1 MSQSSPPSFPQ
12 SPSKTLWW
20 LFLTRG
26 SIALGGSMLILLMG
40 GMWWVRGFIQK
51 ELAPLAQKSLTS
63 TLNRPVNLGAVKG
76 FSLTGVQF
84 AASSIP
90 PTPTD
95 PDKITIQVVDVSF
108 NPWDLVVNRQIKLDV
123 TLINPDIYIE
133 QDNQQ
138 RWITTTIAPPGEPG
152 IIKTDLSKL
161 SVRNA
166 RLVLVPNQKSESAG
180 RNVRLPVPVT
190 FLGLYGRVQLLTN
203 NQPNSSQNNI
213 EQIKFD
219 LTGKNQSGGDISLE
233 GNIDTKSTVS
243 GDVNLKTKEL
253 YIADI
258 VGLVPVALSVKS
270 GKINSDLK
278 IQLTPEDPI
287 LVYGN
292 ASLEGIS
299 WQLPQ
304 TPQMFSNTQGN
315 IKFQG
320 TGIEIDNLV
329 SNYGKIPLVAK
340 GSIDQKRGFNLT
352 GVVNA
357 VSASQALETL
367 KIKSPVPISGVLK
380 ADLQLLGDISQ
391 PVLLGQ
397 ISSVKNAQ
405 IDRLDFERVSGK
417 FELTTRTPRIAFKE
431 IQVVSSLGGELTGSG
446 KITLGQIPEVSM
458 NLIAKNLD
466 GDALSRVYGQ
476 RNNADFQIGK
486 LSATANISG
495 KASNLQTL
503 LKWQAPQAT
512 YPLNGETVINP
523 DNSIDFPNVTV
534 NINGNII
541 QVSGN
546 YNRQKWQ
553 AIAQANNIKLANLES
568 LFKNQPE
575 NNLDNINLTDAEL
588 NGKLIVSGTSDDLK
602 ITNIRPEQLNVNIAG
617 GRIGLAGAELKNNK
631 FTVHLVT
638 ENLRVAKIIKQSPP
652 ILNYPLGGKLTIVGD
667 TENINL
673 KTLNAS
679 GQAKLQ
685 IDNGRINLQEIGVSN
700 GNYQAKIAI
709 ANVPIQKL
717 SSMPP
722 ELKGALGG
730 QLNIT
735 GSLENLQPENIQ
747 INGVA
752 GINIAGGKITASG
765 IRISKGTY
773 QAIVSGYGVKLNRI
787 NKQLSGEIGGKLKL
801 AGILGS
807 AKLADVRAAGEIEF
821 NPIRGGINSP
831 IVASIYWSGQ
841 QLNIAQ
847 LKGSNFHAK
856 GYVLANAQQPGMP
869 ELGEVKISLQAQDY
883 DFQQLPFS
891 VPLKLRGKAD
901 FQGEI
906 TGKITTPNVV
916 GRVGLKNLQV
926 EKFSFEPLL
935 DGNIN
940 LVQGRDLTLDLSGKT
955 DRLAANLKT
964 NNNMNNPSG
973 RFLFKL
979 QQMSVEGN
987 LEGEKLAIEANNLP
1001 LEKLNFNLPDNP
1013 IIGKG
1018 SIAGLLTG
1026 NLQINYRNLASRGN
1040 IEIIKPQL
1048 ARIKGD
1054 LFKTEFKY
1062 NNNITTIT
1070 NGQFVSG
1077 ETRYL
1082 FDGNF
1087 QQTRQGPELR
1097 SKISI
1102 SQSKIENLLTLAQ
1115 IFELQDLARGFR
1127 LPKYGVAADLK
1138 TNSPSKVNLSLG
1150 ERIQKLDKVDEIIA
1164 AENKN
1169 RSDSQPVPDLKD
1181 IKGTFGGDIDVNL
1194 SARTGLAVKFK
1205 LAGENFTWG
1214 RPTEPDRFYKVE
1226 KILAEGNLERGIL
1239 SLQPLRIQEKNQLLS
1254 FTGNIGGATQSGKL
1268 TVNNLS
1274 IKLLNRFVKLP
1285 VGING
1290 NINIDAAIA
1299 GSLANP
1305 QTRGELTITEAQLN
1319 QKPIESA
1326 NASFSYTDGRLRF
1339 DSKILASGREPVEIN
1354 GNIPYKLPFA
1364 SVVPNSDIT
1373 LDMKVKNEGLGLLNL
1388 FTDQVSFENGE
1399 GEVNLAIRGTQRKPI
1414 VKGIASLKNAT
1425 FLVPNLVGKLTDVSG
1440 EADFYFDRVSVNNV
1454 QGLFSKGKIKVAGE
1468 IPIFTSK
1475 NIQINNPLS
1484 VNLEQLLLNIKGLYK
1499 GNASG
1504 NLVITGSAL
1513 QPLIGGDI
1521 ALSNGQV
1528 LLTESQTA
1536 NSSQTKDLIG
1546 SPPYENNLSS
1556 LLPIPTKQV
1565 KPINQNN
1572 SGPMR
1577 FKNLQITLGQG
1588 MQIASPPVFNFLST
1602 GKLNINGEL
1611 NNLIPTGSIRL
1622 FRGGVNLFTTQFNLI
1637 RNYEHTATFREFR
1650 PRVPELDVKLFA
1662 KVLDGIKTTDLTREI
1677 STGLS
1682 KLETIRVEAR
1692 VKGYADQLND
1702 NLEMKSIPSRSQTE
1716 IITLLGGLGSE
1727 FVDNQTRGDTTFG
1740 LINIAG
1746 SAVANY
1752 LQMGFNFIRDAIG
1765 LSELRVFPT
1774 VLSQKPQSNRTNSSF
1789 INSTL
1794 TNSTVELALEAG
1806 MDIFDKFSFSTIKI
1820 ITTQDPLQWGFN
1832 YRLDDNLRFRGSS
1845 NFIDDSRGVIEFE
1858 RRF

>member
-1 MSQSSPPSFPQ
+1 
-12 SPSKTLWW
+12 
-20 LFLTRG
+20 
-26 SIALGGSMLILLMG
+26 
-40 GMWWVRGFIQK
+40 
-51 ELAPLAQKSLTS
+51 
-63 TLNRPVNLGAVKG
+63 
-76 FSLTGVQF
+76 
-84 AASSIP
+84 
-90 PTPTD
+90 
-95 PDKITIQVVDVSF
+95 
-108 NPWDLVVNRQIKLDV
+108 
-123 TLINPDIYIE
+123 IE

-138 RWITTTIAPPGEPG
+138 RWITTTIAPPEEPG
-152 IIKTDLSKL
+152 IIKTDLSKI
-161 SVRNA
+161 SIRNG
-166 RLVLVPNQKSESAG
+166 RLVLVPNQ
-180 RNVRLPVPVT
+180 RLETPGSDTSLSVPIT
-190 FLGLYGRVQLLTN
+190 FAKLYGRVQLLDN
-203 NQPNSSQNNI
+203 NQKF
-213 EQIKFD
+213 KFD
-219 LTGKNQSGGDISLE
+219 LTGNNQSGGDISIAGDMETKPMLM
-233 GNIDTKSTVS
+233 GN
-243 GDVNLKTKEL
+243 VNVKTKDL

-258 VGLVPVALSVKS
+258 SRLIPADIKVRS
-270 GKINSDLK
+270 GKINSDIK
-278 IQLTPEDPI
+278 IQLTPEDPV
-287 LVYGN
+287 LLYGN
-292 ASLEGIS
+292 ANLEGVN
-299 WQLPQ
+299 WQLGKIPQ
-304 TPQMFSNTQGN
+304 PFNNTQGN
-315 IKFQG
+315 IKFEG
-320 TGIEIDNLV
+320 SAIEIDNLV
-329 SNYGKIPLVAK
+329 GNYGKIPVVAK
-340 GSIDQKRGFNLT
+340 GSIDQKRGFNLR

-367 KIKSPVPISGVLK
+367 KIKLPVPVGGVLK
-380 ADLQLLGDISQ
+380 ADLQFLGDISQ

-397 ISSVKNAQ
+397 VSNIKNAQ
-405 IDRLDFERVSGK
+405 IDRLDFEKVSGK
-417 FELTTRTPRIAFKE
+417 FELTTRTPQIAFKE
-431 IQVVSSLGGELTGSG
+431 IQVLSSLGGELTGSG
-446 KITLGQIPEVSM
+446 KINLGQIPEVSM
-458 NLIAKNLD
+458 NLSAKNLD
-466 GDALSRVYGQ
+466 GDALSRVYSQ

-495 KASNLQTL
+495 KTSNLQTL
-503 LKWQAPQAT
+503 VKWQAPQAT
-512 YPLNGETVINP
+512 YPLTGETVINP
-523 DNSIDFPNVTV
+523 DNSIDFPNVTL
-534 NINGNII
+534 NINGNI
-541 QVSGN
+541 VRAYGN

-553 AIAQANNIKLANLES
+553 AIAQANNIRLANLES
-568 LFKNQPE
+568 LFKNKPE

-617 GRIGLAGAELKNNK
+617 GRIGLSGVELNNNK
-631 FTVHLVT
+631 FTAHLVS
-638 ENLRVAKIIKQSPP
+638 ENLRVAKIFKQSPA
-652 ILNYPLGGKLTIVGD
+652 ILNYPLGGKLTIIGD
-667 TENINL
+667 TENISL

-679 GQAKLQ
+679 GKAKVQ
-685 IDNGRINLQEIGVSN
+685 IDNGRINLQEIRVSN

-717 SSMPP
+717 ASMPP
-722 ELKGALGG
+722 ELKGGLGG
-730 QLNIT
+730 QLNIA

-765 IRISKGTY
+765 IKISKGAY

-787 NKQLSGEIGGKLKL
+787 NKQLSGEIGGKFQL

-807 AKLADVRAAGEIEF
+807 AKLADIRAAGEIEF
-821 NPIRGGINSP
+821 NQIRGGINSP
-831 IVASIYWSGQ
+831 IVAGIYWSGQ

-847 LKGSNFHAK
+847 LKGNNFHAK
-856 GYVLANAQQPGMP
+856 GYILANAQQPGMP

-883 DFQQLPFS
+883 DFQQLPFP

-901 FQGEI
+901 FQGKI

-916 GRVGLKNLQV
+916 GRLGLKNLEV

-940 LVQGRDLTLDLSGKT
+940 LVQGQDLTLDLSGKT

-964 NNNMNNPSG
+964 NDNRNNPSG

-979 QQMSVEGN
+979 QQMSVEGK

-1013 IIGKG
+1013 LIGKG

-1054 LFKTEFKY
+1054 LFKTEFDY
-1062 NNNITTIT
+1062 NNNNQRTTIT
-1070 NGQFVSG
+1070 NGEFVSG
-1077 ETRYL
+1077 ESRYL
-1082 FDGNF
+1082 FDGSF
-1087 QQTRQGPELR
+1087 QQTRQGPELQ
-1097 SKISI
+1097 SKIRI
-1102 SQSKIENLLTLAQ
+1102 SQSKIQNLLTLAQ
-1115 IFELQDLARGFR
+1115 IFELQDLGRGFR

-1169 RSDSQPVPDLKD
+1169 RSDSQPIPDLKD

-1194 SARTGLAVKFK
+1194 SARTGIALKFK

-1226 KILAEGNLERGIL
+1226 KILAQGNLERGIL

-1274 IKLLNRFVKLP
+1274 TKLLNRFVKLP
-1285 VGING
+1285 VGIDG
-1290 NINIDAAIA
+1290 NINVDAAIA

-1354 GNIPYKLPFA
+1354 GDIPYKLPFA
-1364 SVVPNSDIT
+1364 SVVPNSNII

-1388 FTDQVSFENGE
+1388 FTDQVSFENGQ

-1414 VKGIASLKNAT
+1414 VKGIAALKNAT

-1440 EADFYFDRVSVNNV
+1440 QADFDFDKVSVNNV
-1454 QGLFSKGKIKVAGE
+1454 QGLFSKGKIEVAGE

-1484 VNLEQLLLNIKGLYK
+1484 VKLEQLLLNIKGLYK
-1499 GNASG
+1499 GTANG

-1536 NSSQTKDLIG
+1536 NSSQTEDAIDTPL
-1546 SPPYENNLSS
+1546 YQNN

-1572 SGPMR
+1572 SGPVR
-1577 FKNLQITLGQG
+1577 FQNLQITLDQG
-1588 MQIASPPVFNFLST
+1588 MQIASPPVFNFLSR

-1637 RNYEHTATFREFR
+1637 RNYEHTATFREFK
-1650 PRVPELDVKLFA
+1650 PRIPELDVKLFA

-1682 KLETIRVEAR
+1682 KLETIRIEAR

-1727 FVDNQTRGDTTFG
+1727 FADNQSRGDTTFG

-1832 YRLDDNLRFRGSS
+1832 YRLDDNLRLRGSS
-1845 NFIDDSRGVIEFE
+1845 NFTDDTRGVIEFE

>member
-1 MSQSSPPSFPQ
+1 MSKSSPPSFPQ
-12 SPSKTLWW
+12 SPSQTLWW

-26 SIALGGSMLILLMG
+26 SIALGGSVLILLMG

-51 ELAPLAQKSLTS
+51 ELSPLAQKSLTS
-63 TLNRPVNLGAVKG
+63 TLNRPINLGAVKG

-95 PDKITIQVVDVSF
+95 PDKITIQAVDVSF

-138 RWITTTIAPPGEPG
+138 RWISTTIAPPGEPG

-166 RLVLVPNQKSESAG
+166 RLVLVPNQKPESAG
-180 RNVRLPVPVT
+180 SNGRLPVPVT
-190 FLGLYGRVQLLTN
+190 FLGLYGRVQLFTN
-203 NQPNSSQNNI
+203 NQTNSSQNNI

-258 VGLVPVALSVKS
+258 VGLVPAALSVKS

-380 ADLQLLGDISQ
+380 ANLQFLGDISQ

-397 ISSVKNAQ
+397 ISNVKNAQ

-417 FELTTRTPRIAFKE
+417 FELTTRTPQIAFKD
-431 IQVVSSLGGELTGSG
+431 IQVVSSLGGELTGAG

-458 NLIAKNLD
+458 NLNAKNLD
-466 GDALSRVYGQ
+466 GDALSRVYSQ

-495 KASNLQTL
+495 KTSNLQTF

-512 YPLNGETVINP
+512 YPLTGETVINP
-523 DNSIDFPNVTV
+523 NNSIDFPNVTV

-541 QVSGN
+541 QASGN
-546 YNRQKWQ
+546 YNLQKWQ
-553 AIAQANNIKLANLES
+553 AIAQANNIKLANFES
-568 LFKNQPE
+568 LLKNQPE

-588 NGKLIVSGTSDDLK
+588 NGKLIVSGTSDNLK

-617 GRIGLAGAELKNNK
+617 GRIGLAGMELNNNK
-631 FTVHLVT
+631 FTAHLVT

-652 ILNYPLGGKLTIVGD
+652 ILNYPLEGKLTIVGD

-679 GQAKLQ
+679 GKAKLQ
-685 IDNGRINLQEIGVSN
+685 IDNGRINLQEIRVSD
-700 GNYQAKIAI
+700 GNYQAKVAI

-717 SSMPP
+717 ASMPP
-722 ELKGALGG
+722 ELKGGLGG
-730 QLNIT
+730 QLNIA
-735 GSLENLQPENIQ
+735 GSLENLQSENIQ

-752 GINIAGGKITASG
+752 EINIAGGKITASG
-765 IRISKGTY
+765 IKISKGAY

-787 NKQLSGEIGGKLKL
+787 NKQLSGEIGGKFQL

-821 NPIRGGINSP
+821 NPIRRELNSP
-831 IVASIYWSGQ
+831 IVAGVYWSGQ

-856 GYVLANAQQPGMP
+856 GYILANAQQPGMP
-869 ELGEVKISLQAQDY
+869 ELGEMKISLQAQDY

-906 TGKITTPNVV
+906 TGKITTPNLV
-916 GRVGLKNLQV
+916 GRLGLKNLQV

-940 LVQGRDLTLDLSGKT
+940 LVKGQDLSLDLSGKT

-964 NNNMNNPSG
+964 NNINNPSG

-987 LEGEKLAIEANNLP
+987 SDGEKLAIEANNLP

-1048 ARIKGD
+1048 ARIKGH

-1077 ETRYL
+1077 ESRYL
-1082 FDGNF
+1082 FDGSF

-1115 IFELQDLARGFR
+1115 IFELQDLGRGLKF
-1127 LPKYGVAADLK
+1127 PQYGRAADLK
-1138 TNSPSKVNLSLG
+1138 TNPVGGVNLSLQ
-1150 ERIQKLDKVDEIIA
+1150 ETIQQFGQINEIIA
-1164 AENKN
+1164 AKIEK
-1169 RSDSQPVPDLKD
+1169 RSQSQPIPDLKD

-1194 SARTGLAVKFK
+1194 SARTGLALKFK

-1214 RPTEPDRFYKVE
+1214 RPTDPDGFYKVE

-1239 SLQPLRIQEKNQLLS
+1239 SLNPLRIQEENQLLS

-1268 TVNNLS
+1268 EVKNIPTE
-1274 IKLLNRFVKLP
+1274 ILNRFVKLP

-1290 NINIDAAIA
+1290 NINVDAGIA

-1305 QTRGELTITEAQLN
+1305 QAMGVLTITEAQLN
-1319 QKPIESA
+1319 KKPIESA
-1326 NASFSYTDGRLRF
+1326 NASFRYSNSRLTF
-1339 DSKILASGREPVEIN
+1339 DSQILASGREPVEIS
-1354 GNIPYKLPFA
+1354 GDIPYKLPFA
-1364 SVVPNSDIT
+1364 SVVPNSNIT
-1373 LDMKVKNEGLGLLNL
+1373 LDVRVKNQGLGLLNL

-1414 VKGIASLKNAT
+1414 VKGIASLRNAT

-1440 EADFYFDRVSVNNV
+1440 QAEFDFDRVSLNNV
-1454 QGLFSKGKIKVAGE
+1454 QGLFSKGKIEVAGE

-1484 VNLEQLLLNIKGLYK
+1484 VKLEQLLLNIKGLYK

-1536 NSSQTKDLIG
+1536 NSSQTDDRIG
-1546 SPPYENNLSS
+1546 DPPYQNNLSP

-1577 FKNLQITLGQG
+1577 FQNLQITLGQG

-1611 NNLIPTGSIRL
+1611 NNLIPTGTIRL

-1637 RNYEHTATFREFR
+1637 RNYEHTATFTKFK
-1650 PRVPELDVKLFA
+1650 PRIPELDVKLFA

-1682 KLETIRVEAR
+1682 KLETIRIEAR
-1692 VKGYADQLND
+1692 VKGYADKLND
-1702 NLEMKSIPSRSQTE
+1702 NLEIKSIPSRSQME
-1716 IITLLGGLGSE
+1716 IISLLGGLGSE
-1727 FVDNQTRGDTTFG
+1727 FVDNQTGGDTTFG

-1752 LQMGFNFIRDAIG
+1752 LQLGFSFVRDAIG

-1806 MDIFDKFSFSTIKI
+1806 VDIFDKFSFSTIKI
-1820 ITTQDPLQWGFN
+1820 ITTEDPLQWGFN
-1832 YRLDDNLRFRGSS
+1832 YRLNDSLRLRGSS
-1845 NFIDDSRGVIEFE
+1845 NFTDDTRGVIEFE

>member
-1 MSQSSPPSFPQ
+1 MSKSSPPSFPQ
-12 SPSKTLWW
+12 SPSQTLWW

-26 SIALGGSMLILLMG
+26 SIALGGSVLILLMG
-40 GMWWVRGFIQK
+40 GMWWVRGFIHK
-51 ELAPLAQKSLTS
+51 DLVPLAQKGLTS
-63 TLNRPVNLGAVKG
+63 TLNRPVQLGAVKE
-76 FSLTGVQF
+76 FSLTGVRF
-84 AASSIP
+84 AASGIP

-95 PDKITIQVVDVSF
+95 SDRIAIQAVDVSF
-108 NPWDLVVNRQIKLDV
+108 NPWDLVVNRHLKLDV
-123 TLINPDIYIE
+123 TLIDPDIYIE

-138 RWITTTIAPPGEPG
+138 RWITTTIAPPEEPG
-152 IIKTDLSKL
+152 IIKTDLSKI
-161 SVRNA
+161 SIRNG
-166 RLVLVPNQKSESAG
+166 RLVLVPNQ
-180 RNVRLPVPVT
+180 RLETPGSDTSLSVPIT
-190 FLGLYGRVQLLTN
+190 FAKLYGRVQLLDN
-203 NQPNSSQNNI
+203 NQKF
-213 EQIKFD
+213 KFD
-219 LTGKNQSGGDISLE
+219 LTGNNQSGGDISIAGDMETKPMLM
-233 GNIDTKSTVS
+233 GN
-243 GDVNLKTKEL
+243 VNVKTKDL

-258 VGLVPVALSVKS
+258 SRLIPADIKVRS
-270 GKINSDLK
+270 GKINSDIK
-278 IQLTPEDPI
+278 IQLTPEDPV
-287 LVYGN
+287 LLYGN
-292 ASLEGIS
+292 ANLEGVN
-299 WQLPQ
+299 WQLGKIPQ
-304 TPQMFSNTQGN
+304 PFNNTQGN

-320 TGIEIDNLV
+320 SAIEIDNLV
-329 SNYGKIPLVAK
+329 GNYGKIPVVAK
-340 GSIDQKRGFNLT
+340 GSIDQKRGFNLR

-367 KIKSPVPISGVLK
+367 KIKLPVPVGGVLK
-380 ADLQLLGDISQ
+380 ADLQFLGDISQ

-397 ISSVKNAQ
+397 VSNIKNAQ
-405 IDRLDFERVSGK
+405 IDRLDFEKVSGK
-417 FELTTRTPRIAFKE
+417 FELTTRTTQIAFKE

-446 KITLGQIPEVSM
+446 KINLGQIPEVSM
-458 NLIAKNLD
+458 NLSAKNLD
-466 GDALSRVYGQ
+466 GDALSRVYSQ

-495 KASNLQTL
+495 KTSNLQTL
-503 LKWQAPQAT
+503 VKWQAPQAT
-512 YPLNGETVINP
+512 YPLTGETVINP
-523 DNSIDFPNVTV
+523 DNSIDFPNVTL
-534 NINGNII
+534 NINGNI
-541 QVSGN
+541 VRAYGN

-553 AIAQANNIKLANLES
+553 AIAQANNIRLANLES
-568 LFKNQPE
+568 LFKNKPE

-617 GRIGLAGAELKNNK
+617 GRIGLSGVELNNNK
-631 FTVHLVT
+631 FTAHLVS
-638 ENLRVAKIIKQSPP
+638 ENLRVAKIFKQSPP

-667 TENINL
+667 TENISL

-679 GQAKLQ
+679 GKAKLQ
-685 IDNGRINLQEIGVSN
+685 IDNGRINLQEIRVSN

-717 SSMPP
+717 ASMPP
-722 ELKGALGG
+722 ELKGGLGG
-730 QLNIT
+730 QLNIA

-765 IRISKGTY
+765 IKISKGAY

-787 NKQLSGEIGGKLKL
+787 NKQLSGEIGGKFQL

-807 AKLADVRAAGEIEF
+807 AKLADIRAAGEIEF
-821 NPIRGGINSP
+821 NQIRGGINSP
-831 IVASIYWSGQ
+831 IVAGIYWSGQ

-847 LKGSNFHAK
+847 LKGNNFHAK
-856 GYVLANAQQPGMP
+856 GYILANAQQPGMP

-883 DFQQLPFS
+883 DFQQLPFP

-916 GRVGLKNLQV
+916 GRLGLKNLEV

-940 LVQGRDLTLDLSGKT
+940 LVQGQDLTLDLSGKT

-964 NNNMNNPSG
+964 NDNRNNPSG

-979 QQMSVEGN
+979 QQMSVEGK

-1013 IIGKG
+1013 LIGKG
-1018 SIAGLLTG
+1018 SISGLLTG

-1054 LFKTEFKY
+1054 LFKTEFDY
-1062 NNNITTIT
+1062 NNNNQRTTIT
-1070 NGQFVSG
+1070 NGEFVSG
-1077 ETRYL
+1077 ESRYL
-1082 FDGNF
+1082 FDGSF
-1087 QQTRQGPELR
+1087 QQTRQGPELQ
-1097 SKISI
+1097 SKIRI
-1102 SQSKIENLLTLAQ
+1102 SQSKIQNLLTLAQ
-1115 IFELQDLARGFR
+1115 IFELQDLGRGFR

-1138 TNSPSKVNLSLG
+1138 TNSPSKVHLSLG

-1169 RSDSQPVPDLKD
+1169 RSDSQPIPDLKD

-1194 SARTGLAVKFK
+1194 SARTGIALKFK

-1226 KILAEGNLERGIL
+1226 KILAQGNLERGIL

-1274 IKLLNRFVKLP
+1274 TKLLNRFVKLP
-1285 VGING
+1285 VGIDG
-1290 NINIDAAIA
+1290 NINVDAAIA

-1354 GNIPYKLPFA
+1354 GDIPYKLPFA
-1364 SVVPNSDIT
+1364 SVVPNSNII

-1414 VKGIASLKNAT
+1414 VKGIAALKNAT

-1440 EADFYFDRVSVNNV
+1440 QADFDFDKVSVNNV
-1454 QGLFSKGKIKVAGE
+1454 QGLFSKGKIEVAGE

-1484 VNLEQLLLNIKGLYK
+1484 VKLEQLLLNIKGLYK
-1499 GNASG
+1499 GTANG

-1536 NSSQTKDLIG
+1536 NSSQTEDGIG
-1546 SPPYENNLSS
+1546 SPSYQNN

-1572 SGPMR
+1572 SGPVR
-1577 FKNLQITLGQG
+1577 FQNLQITLDQG
-1588 MQIASPPVFNFLST
+1588 MQIASPPVFNFLSR

-1637 RNYEHTATFREFR
+1637 RNYEHTATFREFK
-1650 PRVPELDVKLFA
+1650 PRIPELDVKLFA

-1682 KLETIRVEAR
+1682 KLETIRIEAR

-1727 FVDNQTRGDTTFG
+1727 FADNQSRGDTTFG

-1832 YRLDDNLRFRGSS
+1832 YRLDDNLRLRGSS
-1845 NFIDDSRGVIEFE
+1845 NFTDDTRGVIEFE